1 MQYICLEKNIV
12 ISLYSYILYEY
23 MPLYSVFNFLTS
35 LFTFNGAVI
44 DQIPH
49 IHIYFE
55 IVDFTKVDYK
65 TDI

>member
-1 MQYICLEKNIV
+1 M
-12 ISLYSYILYEY
+12 
-23 MPLYSVFNFLTS
+23 
-35 LFTFNGAVI
+35 FNGAVI

-65 TDI
+65 MDIGKAVSLIPINYMNSFLIYNILRKKSSKSK